1 MANATVAQSIS
12 RQTVAAA
19 IRQARIEAAEHQ
31 AWITAINKAA
41 VELEASSWAFDG
53 EVLRVA
59 SRTSSGRYTVDAHGC
74 ECKAAQDGPPLLA
87 PCGAPAAL

>member
-1 MANATVAQSIS
+1 MANAMIAQSIN

-19 IRQARIEAAEHQ
+19 LREARLQAAEHQ
-31 AWITAINKAA
+31 QWINAINKAA

-59 SRTSSGRYTVDAHGC
+59 SRTSNGRYTVDANGC
-74 ECKAAQDGPPLLA
+74 ACKAAQVG
-87 PCGAPAAL
+87 